1 MYIKTDG
8 YGLIN
13 LKYCQ
18 GIEIYQVSDGYKLR
32 AIPSAD
38 SKVYNRCFGTIAV
51 FQNEEDANYIASL
64 LFDAIFRDETT
75 WEADAARLL
84 SILWDKIIQRLPSFS
99 SDEALGEMRLG
110 WSGQHEVKIKYPLE
124 YDADDNRILPS
135 EKKKIVEELNKTLKT
150 KKPIKVTWETYDP
163 DSDIPF

>member
-32 AIPSAD
+32 AIPPAD
-38 SKVYNRCFGTIAV
+38 SKVYSRCFGTIAV

-75 WEADAARLL
+75 WEANAARLL
-84 SILWDKIIQRLPSFS
+84 SFLWDKIIQRLPSFS
-99 SDEALGEMRLG
+99 PYEALGEMYFYQ
-110 WSGQHEVKIKYPLE
+110 SGQHEVEIIYPLK
-124 YDADDNRILPS
+124 YDADDNCILS
-135 EKKKIVEELNKTLKT
+135 GQKKKIVDEVNKTLKT
-150 KKPIKVTWETYDP
+150 QNPITVTWRAS
-163 DSDIPF
+163 DSDLPF